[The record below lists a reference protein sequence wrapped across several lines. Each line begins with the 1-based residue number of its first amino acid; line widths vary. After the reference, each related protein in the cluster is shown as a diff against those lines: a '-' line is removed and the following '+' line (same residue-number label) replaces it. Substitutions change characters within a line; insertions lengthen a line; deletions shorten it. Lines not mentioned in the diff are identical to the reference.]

1 VTGTVRRMHEG
12 EIVASGLAFPEGP
25 VWHDGRVY
33 FTEITGGRISQLAP
47 EGDVRVVAETGGG
60 PNSATLGP
68 DGALWVTQN
77 GGMGPGSRTTAGIQ
91 RVTLDGEVTL
101 VVTEVGG
108 VTLEGPNDLAFG
120 PDGRL
125 WFTDP
130 RGAAD
135 PAHND
140 KPGRLFAVD
149 VATGAGELIAEVGQV
164 FPNGIAFD
172 ADGMLMW
179 TESFSRNV
187 MRMVDGTPEVVI
199 ALPERH
205 MPDGMCVGA
214 DGRLYVA
221 STYAHCVSVVDLSGG
236 RAEIVERLMCG
247 DGMPTNCCFAG
258 TSLYVTESRRHT
270 LYRFDL
276 GVGGLALR

>member
-1 VTGTVRRMHEG
+1 MREG
-12 EIVASGLAFPEGP
+12 QIVASGLGFPEGP
-25 VWHDGRVY
+25 VWHEGSVY
-33 FTEITGGRISQLAP
+33 FTEITGGRISRLSPQG
-47 EGDVRVVAETGGG
+47 EVEVVAGTGGG
-60 PNSATLGP
+60 PNGAALGP

-77 GGMGPGSRTTAGIQ
+77 GGMTREGRVTAGIQ
-91 RVTLDGEVTL
+91 RVTLEGAVTMF
-101 VVTEVGG
+101 VTELGG

-140 KPGRLFAVD
+140 KPGRLFVVD
-149 VATGAGELIAEVGQV
+149 IESGKGELVAEVGSV

-172 ADGMLMW
+172 AAGSLMW
-179 TESFSRNV
+179 TESFTRRV
-187 MRMVDGTPEVVI
+187 MRLVDGAPELVVQ
-199 ALPERH
+199 LPDRH
-205 MPDGMCVGA
+205 MPDGMCLGT
-214 DGRLYVA
+214 DGLLYVA

-236 RAEIVERLMCG
+236 SAEIVERLMCG

-276 GVGGLALR
+276 GVTGLALH